1 MLIIFLVAL
10 NQSAELVALMDQR
23 DREVP
28 QQTVRVILRAIDNR
42 REVQEIIGECG
53 ADHGSPAAGSI
64 PACTNS
70 QT

>member
-1 MLIIFLVAL
+1 
-10 NQSAELVALMDQR
+10 MDQR
-23 DREVP
+23 DREIP